1 MEAWEKAKNGRVGK
15 FRPVFYIS
23 LDGMEDESYN
33 DGEAI
38 IKESIKEGII
48 ETFLKGMSLL
58 KLLEREKEIISNE
71 LQDIVDEYQSKPENL
86 IPILQRV
93 QDKLGYLPLPA
104 MEKIAQALHI
114 PAVDVF
120 GPATFYNQFRLNPP
134 GEHQIKVC
142 MGTACYM
149 AGGSIAMESF
159 ERRLDIKEGETT
171 LDRKYSL
178 ERVACVGCCAMAPVV
193 VVDDK
198 VERSVTP
205 TRVDGIMLS
214 FEVNGRKK
222 EKGQGE
228 EQLEEPERD
237 RKEEP
242 QKKEGEHN
250 S

>member
-1 MEAWEKAKNGRVGK
+1 M
-15 FRPVFYIS
+15 
-23 LDGMEDESYN
+23 
-33 DGEAI
+33 
-38 IKESIKEGII
+38 
-48 ETFLKGMSLL
+48 

-86 IPILQRV
+86 IPILQKV

-134 GEHQIKVC
+134 GEHQVKVC

-159 ERRLDIKEGETT
+159 ERRLNIKEGETSP
-171 LDRKYSL
+171 DRKYSL
-178 ERVACVGCCAMAPVV
+178 ERVACVGCCTMAPVV
-193 VVDDK
+193 VVDDE
-198 VERSVTP
+198 VEGSVTP

-214 FEVNGRKK
+214 FEASDGEKKQEQVEGPEKEQREELEK
-222 EKGQGE
+222 EKKS
-228 EQLEEPERD
+228 EPE
-237 RKEEP
+237 
-242 QKKEGEHN
+242 KKEGE
-250 S
+250 